1 MKSLSFN
8 LDFKIKQSF
17 CFKLSQ
23 TRSITEQQI
32 LQLQDLFLSNGIHY
46 IMVPSLK
53 EGRALMYRFLDA
65 LRCHQSAAC
74 FTFNATLA
82 KRYVDLRKQMRK
94 KNWDSYLC
102 EDFKGDFIWIEQDLL
117 NLQESLQFEKK
128 LCDLG
133 FDQCMPIIILSAY

>member
-23 TRSITEQQI
+23 TTSITEQQI
-32 LQLQDLFLSNGIHY
+32 LELQELFLSNGIHY
-46 IMVPSLK
+46 IMVPSLQ
-53 EGRALMYRFLDA
+53 EGRALVSRFLDA

-74 FTFNATLA
+74 FTFEAALA
-82 KRYVDLRKQMRK
+82 KRFVDLRKQMNK

-102 EDFKGDFIWIEQDLL
+102 EDFKSDFIWIEQDPIH
-117 NLQESLQFEKK
+117 LQESLFLEKK
-128 LCDLG
+128 LCELG
-133 FDQCMPIIILSAY
+133 FDHCMPIIVLSAC